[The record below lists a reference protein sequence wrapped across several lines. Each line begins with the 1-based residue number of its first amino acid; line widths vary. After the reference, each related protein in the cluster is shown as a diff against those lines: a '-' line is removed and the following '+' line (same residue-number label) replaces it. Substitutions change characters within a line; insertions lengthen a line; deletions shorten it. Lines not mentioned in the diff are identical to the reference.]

1 MSLKARDVTQGGQV
15 TFMRMRMFLEIN
27 NIISYWAIIL
37 LALLTVGSL
46 LMRMSMQNI
55 KNGAMY
61 WWVKSLHPMMRH
73 MAHEPT
79 YQLDYYGKTLNYTG
93 TQILSDA
100 YTTYC
105 GTMLIQELVISA
117 LIGFAIISAGGMLF
131 YWYLGHTGKK
141 QSQDEIL
148 GGRVLSEDPKA
159 VAGMMKKQGKA
170 SDIKVDA
177 LPIVKDSEI
186 QNFAMH
192 GTVGSGKS
200 QLIRKFLEQCRARG
214 DLVIIYDKGC
224 TFVRE
229 FYDEKTDIILNP
241 YDTRCA
247 NWDMWAECPTLSDLE
262 TVANTLIPMGA
273 SEDPFWQGSARTIFA
288 EGTHRLR
295 NDKDRSYNKLLRT
308 LLAINLDQLRQFLA
322 GTPASTLVDG
332 KIEKTAISIRSVLTN
347 YVKAMRYLQG
357 IEKSGKPAFTI
368 REWMKGV
375 KDGEKNGWLF
385 ITSNQRH
392 HESLKPVISMW
403 LSIAANSLMSM
414 GENRHRRVWFW
425 YDELKSLHKLPG
437 LPEIM
442 AEARKFGGCFGLG
455 FQSYP
460 QLEEVYGHQAAEGM
474 FDLLNTK
481 FFFRSPSAGVAQF
494 VEKEL
499 GETVRLKFSEQTSF
513 GNDKVRDGLSSGK
526 DEERVPVVS
535 YSDVQNLPDLACF
548 ITLPG
553 AYPVV
558 KMQLKYVSR
567 PDVAEEFIEREV
579 QDSLDEII
587 EKELEVRD
595 NDSALFNGLFTATS
609 TVAVPAEA
617 MPAPVQKAAIPP
629 ANPAVTP
636 LAEQPQ
642 KISAL
647 PAETSPPPVAD
658 EVKKPARK
666 KAAPAKTRKD
676 AGATAAATEGAVAES
691 TGGREDE
698 LLMDRPDGVT
708 EDGEIV
714 DENAYAA
721 YLDMLGGDE
730 EMNNVTVSRVPRTQD
745 AVRREE
751 VNINHSRQD
760 RESKGMDMEDYLP

>member
-1 MSLKARDVTQGGQV
+1 MSFKARDVTQGGQV
-15 TFMRMRMFLEIN
+15 TFMRLRMFLQIN
-27 NIISYWAIIL
+27 NIMSYYLLMSLLII
-37 LALLTVGSL
+37 TVGAL
-46 LMRMSMQNI
+46 FLRMSTQNI
-55 KNGAMY
+55 KNGIMY
-61 WWVKSLHPMMRH
+61 WWSVSLSPLQKH
-73 MAHEPT
+73 MVNPKVYH
-79 YQLDYYGKTLNYTG
+79 LDYYGKKLNYTG
-93 TQILSDA
+93 AQIIQDA
-100 YTTYC
+100 YTSYC
-105 GTMLIQELVISA
+105 GHLLVQEIIVSF
-117 LIGFAIISAGGMLF
+117 LIGLVVVFIAAGMF

-141 QSQDEIL
+141 QSEDEIT
-148 GGRVLSEDPKA
+148 GGRILSEDPKA
-159 VAGMMKKQGKA
+159 VAAMMKKRGMA
-170 SDIKVDA
+170 SDIRVDT

-200 QLIRKFLEQCRARG
+200 QLIRKFLEQCRERG

-229 FYDEKTDIILNP
+229 FYDDKTDIILNP
-241 YDTRCA
+241 YDARCA

-357 IEKSGKPAFTI
+357 IEKNGKPRFTI
-368 REWMKGV
+368 REWMRGV

-460 QLEEVYGHQAAEGM
+460 QLEEIYGRQAAEGM

-513 GNDKVRDGLSSGK
+513 GNDQVRDGVSFGK
-526 DEERVPVVS
+526 DEERTSIVS
-535 YSDVQNLPDLACF
+535 YTDVQKLPDLACF

-553 AYPVV
+553 EYPVV
-558 KMQLKYVSR
+558 KMQLKYESR

-587 EKELEVRD
+587 EKELEGRE
-595 NDSALFNGLFTATS
+595 NDSALFNGLFTAPS
-609 TVAVPAEA
+609 TVDTPVTV
-617 MPAPVQKAAIPP
+617 PAPVQKATIPP
-629 ANPAVTP
+629 ANPGVNP
-636 LAEQPQ
+636 PAEPPQ
-642 KISAL
+642 KVSAS
-647 PAETSPPPVAD
+647 PAETTAAPITQAVMTPV
-658 EVKKPARK
+658 RK
-666 KAAPAKTRKD
+666 KAASAKARK
-676 AGATAAATEGAVAES
+676 AAATAAAEGTATGNA
-691 TGGREDE
+691 GGRENE
-698 LLMDRPDGVT
+698 LTMHRPEGVT

-714 DENAYAA
+714 DESAYTA
-721 YLDMLGGDE
+721 YLDMLASE
-730 EMNNVTVSRVPRTQD
+730 EAAGQEIPLRSPRTQE

-751 VNINHSRQD
+751 VNINHSRND
-760 RESKGMDMEDYLP
+760 REHSLDEPGDFF